1 MKITKTSLERITLPA
16 TANGKPSIQFFR
28 DDELTGFGLRVSSS
42 GSKAFFVEKR
52 VHGKVRRVTLG
63 QYPLMTCEQARIKA
77 LAQLS
82 DMAQGID
89 PIEKKQAQKIR
100 ELTLQDVFDDY
111 LITHPRLTPH
121 TVKDYRRHLKESYP
135 DWLNKRITDI
145 NKDMVARKHRELSLR
160 SHARADNAMRVL
172 RALMNHAMARYDDKA
187 GNPILMINPV
197 SVLSRTRAWNPRKRK
212 DRYIKPHQLG
222 AWYQA
227 TLKLTQG
234 VSRDYFLLLL
244 FTGLRKSEAVRLK
257 WEDVDFKDRTFTA
270 RDTKNRRDHT
280 LPMSD
285 LIFDLFSRCHAV
297 KQNEWV
303 FPSNHERG
311 HLIEP
316 KSAMRRITEL
326 SGIEF
331 SFHDLRRT
339 FITIAES
346 LDISHYALKRLLNHK
361 DNSDVTAGY
370 IILDIERLREPMER
384 ISQRIESFIKCNPD
398 DSNIIDLQKR
408 SR

>member
-1 MKITKTSLERITLPA
+1 M
-16 TANGKPSIQFFR
+16 
-28 DDELTGFGLRVSSS
+28 
-42 GSKAFFVEKR
+42 
-52 VHGKVRRVTLG
+52 
-63 QYPLMTCEQARIKA
+63 
-77 LAQLS
+77 
-82 DMAQGID
+82 
-89 PIEKKQAQKIR
+89 
-100 ELTLQDVFDDY
+100 FDDY
-111 LITHPRLTPH
+111 LVTHPRLTPH

-145 NKDMVARKHRELSLR
+145 TKDMVARKHRELSAR
-160 SHARADNAMRVL
+160 SPARADNAMRVL
-172 RALMNHAMARYDDKA
+172 RALMKHAMARYDDKA
-187 GNPILMINPV
+187 GNPILVTNPV

-212 DRYIKPHQLG
+212 DRYIKPHQLV

-244 FTGLRKSEAVRLK
+244 FTGLRKSEAVHLK
-257 WEDVDFKDRTFTA
+257 WEDVDFNDRTFTA

-285 LIFDLFSRCHAV
+285 FIFDLFSRCHAV

-361 DNSDVTAGY
+361 NNSDVTAGY
-370 IILDIERLREPMER
+370 IILDIERLREPM
-384 ISQRIESFIKCNPD
+384 QRITDRIQNYIKND
-398 DSNIIDLQKR
+398 TAIVSLQDYRHDQK
-408 SR
+408 